1 MNLNWSLK
9 EIYDGFEC
17 DEFKTDLQTL
27 DILIKDINMWVDF
40 LLTDKKY
47 EVENLENYI
56 KKFTLFNDLRDKLSM
71 FINLK
76 LSVSTQDKVALKYSD
91 ILENKLTNIV
101 ESSTKIERYISSI
114 KDIDECIN
122 KSLYLKKHEYI
133 LKEIIKKS
141 TYLLSEKEENIIAS
155 MKNTGSNA
163 WVKLKDALISNLMV
177 EVEKDGSVENYP
189 LTVVLNMAYDE
200 DEEIRKA
207 AYEAEIKSYK
217 KVEESVASA
226 LNGIKGEVIT
236 ICNFRGFES
245 PLE

>member
-155 MKNTGSNA
+155 MKNTGS
-163 WVKLKDALISNLMV
+163 
-177 EVEKDGSVENYP
+177 
-189 LTVVLNMAYDE
+189 
-200 DEEIRKA
+200 
-207 AYEAEIKSYK
+207 
-217 KVEESVASA
+217 
-226 LNGIKGEVIT
+226 
-236 ICNFRGFES
+236 
-245 PLE
+245 